1 MRRLDRI
8 RRRPR
13 PLAGGPGRPER
24 PAGAPA
30 PLRAVVASR
39 PGRLLVGTV
48 AAVAL
53 LTLVGLVALWPS
65 GDRPTIAGGAVQ
77 TVGGTV
83 SDVTT
88 AACGPG
94 SRQRC
99 ETARVRLTDGP
110 HEGRDVEV
118 VLGPTEVSPDLDE
131 GQAVR
136 LADQSAPAGGAGD
149 APGSDGDAGAPQV
162 GDRVG
167 EDVGAG
173 DAAGEPSY
181 AFSGVDRRTPII
193 ALAILFGLLGAVI
206 ARGRG
211 LLALVGTGISL
222 SLVVLW
228 LVPAILDGSS
238 PILVATVGALAV
250 MFVTTGLTYGITAQS
265 LAAVTGI
272 GLSLLVAA
280 LLGTL
285 WTDLAGL
292 DGKDGDLGAFTIQSG
307 GTLPLQGILL
317 AGMVIGALGVLT
329 DTVVSQVSTVAAL
342 HRTDPTLPP
351 RGLYREAFVV
361 GRDHL
366 AATIHTLV
374 LAYAGATL
382 PLLLVASANGVG
394 FGDAIN
400 DVSLAEPIVSTL
412 VGSAALVLSVPLST
426 ALAAVL
432 VGRLP
437 AAALA
442 GDGHGH
448 GHAH

>member
-1 MRRLDRI
+1 MRLDRI

-13 PLAGGPGRPER
+13 PGAGRPER
-24 PAGAPA
+24 GERPPGAPA
-30 PLRAVVASR
+30 PLRAVVSSR

-53 LTLVGLVALWPS
+53 LTLVGLVLLWPS
-65 GDRPTIAGGAVQ
+65 GDRPTIAGGKVS
-77 TVGGTV
+77 TVGGEVT
-83 SDVTT
+83 DVRT
-88 AACGPG
+88 APCGPG

-99 ETARVRLTDGP
+99 ETALVRLTDGP
-110 HEGRDVEV
+110 HEGQEVEV

-131 GQAVR
+131 GQSVR
-136 LADQSAPAGGAGD
+136 LADQSAPAGG
-149 APGSDGDAGAPQV
+149 DAGPSGSTDDTGTGSPQV

-167 EDVGAG
+167 SDVGAG

-193 ALAILFGLLGAVI
+193 ALALLFGLLGAVV

-211 LLALVGTGISL
+211 LLALLGTGISL

-228 LVPAILDGSS
+228 LVPAILDGGS

-342 HRTDPTLPP
+342 HWPDPDF
-351 RGLYREAFVV
+351 R
-361 GRDHL
+361 
-366 AATIHTLV
+366 
-374 LAYAGATL
+374 
-382 PLLLVASANGVG
+382 
-394 FGDAIN
+394 
-400 DVSLAEPIVSTL
+400 
-412 VGSAALVLSVPLST
+412 ST
-426 ALAAVL
+426 ACES
-432 VGRLP
+432 RWMEP
-437 AAALA
+437 A
-442 GDGHGH
+442 
-448 GHAH
+448 